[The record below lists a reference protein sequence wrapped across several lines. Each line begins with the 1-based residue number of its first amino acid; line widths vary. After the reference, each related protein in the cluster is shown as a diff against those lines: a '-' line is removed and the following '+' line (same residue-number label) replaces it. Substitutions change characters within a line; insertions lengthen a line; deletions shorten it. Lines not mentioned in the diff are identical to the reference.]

1 MDILKDQA
9 YEKEL
14 NKTRF
19 KAIPAV
25 FAVIEKDGCILLGK
39 RADTGYMAGK
49 YGLVSGHVDGGEPLK
64 QAMIREIEE
73 EVGLIVK
80 AEDLDFVHIS
90 HRVSE
95 EKDGTERMDFFF
107 YIKDWVGEPAIMEKE
122 KVINFSCWP
131 ADDRVVRK

>member
-90 HRVSE
+90 LNFYWYLAY
-95 EKDGTERMDFFF
+95 FFPF
-107 YIKDWVGEPAIMEKE
+107 GLQTKNSILQIPLPKE
-122 KVINFSCWP
+122 QSDNCL
-131 ADDRVVRK
+131 A